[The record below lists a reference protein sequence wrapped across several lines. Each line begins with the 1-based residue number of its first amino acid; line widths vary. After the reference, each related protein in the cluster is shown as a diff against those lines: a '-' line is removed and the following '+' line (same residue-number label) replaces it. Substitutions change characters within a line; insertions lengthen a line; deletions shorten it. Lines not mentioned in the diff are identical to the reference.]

1 MSAARPP
8 EGAQLPPGETARS
21 AKGEPVNAQPIKVLA
36 VEDSENDA
44 RLAMRLLRRAG
55 FAPEFHRVQD
65 LAALQSALVQGP
77 WDAVISDFSMPGFS
91 GLEALS
97 TFRSSGLDIPFI
109 FVSGTI
115 GEETAVVAMKAG
127 ANDYVMKDNMSR
139 LAPVLERELVQAAR
153 RAAHREAEAELRRF
167 EAQLGEAQKM
177 ESLGTL
183 AGGIAHDFNN
193 ILGAILGNVELAR
206 GEVDA
211 GHPVLVMLG
220 EIQKAGLRARDLV
233 RQILTFS
240 RRQPQQL
247 RNVALRPIV
256 DETYGLL
263 RVTLPAGVELELSLS
278 NEPLH
283 VDGDATQL
291 QQVLMNLSTNAWH
304 ALRGEVGKIV
314 IGLEAAHL
322 DAATARALSGLV
334 AGPYAHLW
342 VSDTGMGMDAATR
355 ERIFEPFFTTKPTG
369 QGTGLGLSVVHGIV
383 VAHQGS
389 IAVDSLPGQGSTF
402 HLYLPAVNPPLPTMS
417 VERLSDAP
425 LLGHGE
431 HVIYLDDDETVMLV
445 VERLLERAGYRC
457 SGFTDAAAALE
468 AIGDEPGAVDLFVT
482 DYNMP
487 GRSGLDVA
495 REIAAIRPGL
505 PVVISSGL
513 ITDEL
518 REQAAAAGVRAM
530 LEKEDTFR
538 DLTALVGRLLAA
550 AR

>member
-1 MSAARPP
+1 MNAR
-8 EGAQLPPGETARS
+8 AIR
-21 AKGEPVNAQPIKVLA
+21 ILA
-36 VEDSENDA
+36 VEDSENDV

-55 FAPEFHRVQD
+55 FAPDVQRVQD
-65 LAALQSALVQGP
+65 LAALQTALVQGP

-91 GLEALS
+91 GLEALT
-97 TFRSSGLDIPFI
+97 TFRTTGLDIPFI

-153 RAAHREAEAELRRF
+153 RAAHREAEAELRRY

-193 ILGAILGNVELAR
+193 ILSAILGNVELAR
-206 GEVDA
+206 GELDA
-211 GHPVLVMLG
+211 EHPVLVMLG

-263 RVTLPAGVELELSLS
+263 RATLPAGVDLELSLS
-278 NEPLH
+278 DEPLH

-291 QQVLMNLSTNAWH
+291 QQVLMNLCTNAWH
-304 ALRGEVGKIV
+304 ALRGEPGRIV
-314 IGLEAAHL
+314 IGLDAVHL

-334 AGPYAHLW
+334 AGPYVHLW
-342 VSDTGMGMDAATR
+342 VSDTGAGMDAAIR

-383 VAHQGS
+383 VAHLGS
-389 IAVDSLPGQGSTF
+389 IAVDSVPGQGSTF
-402 HLYLPAVNPPLPTMS
+402 HLYLPAVAAPLTAPQA
-417 VERLSDAP
+417 EHLPDAP
-425 LLGHGE
+425 SAGHGE
-431 HVIYLDDDETVMLV
+431 HVVYLDDDETVMLV
-445 VERLLERAGYRC
+445 VVRLLERAGYRC
-457 SGFTDAAAALE
+457 SGFLDVAAAL
-468 AIGDEPGAVDLFVT
+468 ATVSDSPDAVDLF
-482 DYNMP
+482 
-487 GRSGLDVA
+487 
-495 REIAAIRPGL
+495 
-505 PVVISSGL
+505 
-513 ITDEL
+513 
-518 REQAAAAGVRAM
+518 
-530 LEKEDTFR
+530 
-538 DLTALVGRLLAA
+538 
-550 AR
+550 